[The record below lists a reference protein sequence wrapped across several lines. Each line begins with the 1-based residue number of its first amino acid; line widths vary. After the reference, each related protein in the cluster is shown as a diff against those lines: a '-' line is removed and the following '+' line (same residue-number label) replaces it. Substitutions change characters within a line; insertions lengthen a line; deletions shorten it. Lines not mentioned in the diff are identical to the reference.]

1 MAKPIQ
7 LLAKS
12 SKLLHSLA
20 EKGALPISELAEEL
34 DMPRPSVYRLIDALR
49 LVGLVSTAEDGRSQ
63 LGVEVLHLAR
73 AVLDALP
80 EARAAQGELQRLN
93 QVTGQTVYLCA
104 PRDNRVACLDWVR
117 GTRVSLLALSPGGAL
132 PVNAG
137 ATSRVVLAYSPGL
150 LARLSGTPFEQL
162 TPKTLTSLDSLEHD
176 GRAIRERGY
185 SVSNEDVTLGV
196 SALGVPVFGPAGELS
211 CAISLAGLTDD
222 ILGNEPE
229 YANELMVSA
238 SRIQEALKAPL

>member
-20 EKGALPISELAEEL
+20 DGGALPISELAEEL
-34 DMPRPSVYRLIDALR
+34 DMPRPSVYRLTDALR
-49 LVGLVSTAEDGRSQ
+49 LVGLTSTAEDGRIQ

-73 AVLDALP
+73 AVLDTLP

-93 QVTGQTVYLCA
+93 RVTGQTVYLCA
-104 PRDNRVACLDWVR
+104 PRENTVACLDWVR
-117 GTRVSLLALSPGGAL
+117 GTRVSLLALSPGGTL

-137 ATSRVVLAYSPGL
+137 ATSRAVLAYSPGL
-150 LARLSGTPFEQL
+150 LEGLSGLSLEKL
-162 TPKTLTSLDSLEHD
+162 TPNTLTSLEALERD
-176 GRAIRERGY
+176 GKEIRQRGY
-185 SVSNEDVTLGV
+185 SVSREDVTAGV
-196 SALGVPVFGPAGELS
+196 SALGAPVFGPDGKVS

-222 ILGNEPE
+222 ILGNESE
-229 YANELMVSA
+229 YASELLTSAGKIQEVLKA
-238 SRIQEALKAPL
+238 SR